1 MRRGN
6 ARRERY
12 SRARNE
18 FMVTIPVEEYREL
31 VANNAKAVFR
41 LNRLSGQLN
50 FCKKKSAPVSAPAI
64 RKESP
69 FKANCYIHYTKER
82 KES

>member
-41 LNRLSGQLN
+41 LKWAFEQLEDIQKRYLEVLEELE
-50 FCKKKSAPVSAPAI
+50 CLKAHIPDAEG
-64 RKESP
+64 RKDDV
-69 FKANCYIHYTKER
+69 
-82 KES
+82 

>member
-1 MRRGN
+1 
-6 ARRERY
+6 
-12 SRARNE
+12 
-18 FMVTIPVEEYREL
+18 
-31 VANNAKAVFR
+31 
-41 LNRLSGQLN
+41 LN